1 MYMCTYSTAA
11 SCFTVI
17 TDPSIAEKVYKIF
30 ICGTFYMSK
39 LEGVKEKLDCTG
51 MMGWQFSPKN

>member
-1 MYMCTYSTAA
+1 MYMSTYITAV

-39 LEGVKEKLDCTG
+39 LEGVKEMLDCTG
-51 MMGWQFSPKN
+51 MMG